1 MKKIAGR
8 AVSVLL
14 LAALVLAG
22 LTLYG
27 IRYIDHGKD
36 WALYFSRLNSL
47 SGGQVLD
54 RDGRVLAHFDAND
67 SGFSEDPELRMAN
80 YHVTGD
86 YWGRSG
92 TGILSAFWQNARS
105 FSLATGTTKGS
116 NSQLTLHIDG
126 ELNRVAYRALA
137 GRKGAILLCNYRTGE
152 LLSMVSTPVVDPA
165 DPNAVPEDG
174 AYLNRCLSA
183 AFIPGSV
190 FKLVT
195 AAAAIENLTDVQQ
208 RQFYCEGSLE
218 IAGVEITCVVPHYT
232 QTFEQALA
240 NSCNVAFARMG
251 IQVGQ
256 DTLVRY
262 VKDFGFL
269 SPHELDGIPTA
280 SGSFPT
286 EFVGDPELGWASIG
300 QSTDLVCPYSLLRYV
315 CAIANDGVLVEPRMV
330 QTDKAPEK
338 SRFLSADTAHTL
350 RDMMR
355 FDVVE
360 HYGGDE
366 AFPGLALCAK
376 TGTAELG
383 DGTTHAWFTGFLAD
397 EEHPYA
403 FVVLVERGGGGMTV
417 ASPIANTLL
426 QAAVREDRFGS

>member
-8 AVSVLL
+8 AVSLL
-14 LAALVLAG
+14 LLVFLVLAG

-54 RDGRVLAHFDAND
+54 RDSRVLAQFDANQ
-67 SGFSEDPELRMAN
+67 SGFCEDAELRMAN

-86 YWGRSG
+86 YWGRTG

-116 NSQLTLHIDG
+116 NSTLELSIDA

-137 GRKGAILLCNYRTGE
+137 GRKGAVLLCNYRTGE
-152 LLSMVSTPVVDPA
+152 LMGMVSTPVVDPA
-165 DPNAVPEDG
+165 DADAVPEDG

-195 AAAAIENLTDVQQ
+195 AAAAIENLENIQQ
-208 RQFYCEGSLE
+208 WQFYCEGSTE
-218 IAGVEITCVVPHYT
+218 IAGVEISCVVPHYT
-232 QTFEQALA
+232 MTFEQALS
-240 NSCNVAFARMG
+240 NSCNVAFANMG
-251 IQVGQ
+251 IRIGQ
-256 DTLVRY
+256 DTLARY
-262 VKDFGFL
+262 ARDYGFL
-269 SPHELDGIPTA
+269 SPHDLDGIPTA
-280 SGSFPT
+280 AGSFPT

-315 CAIANDGVLVEPRMV
+315 CAIANDGILVEPHMVRM
-330 QTDKAPEK
+330 DKAPVQ
-338 SRFLSADTAHTL
+338 SRFLSADTAHQL
-350 RDMMR
+350 RDLMR
-355 FDVVE
+355 FAVVD

-383 DGTTHAWFTGFLAD
+383 DETTHAWFTGFLAD

-417 ASPIANTLL
+417 ASPIANALL
-426 QAAVREDRFGS
+426 QAAVRDDKFQD